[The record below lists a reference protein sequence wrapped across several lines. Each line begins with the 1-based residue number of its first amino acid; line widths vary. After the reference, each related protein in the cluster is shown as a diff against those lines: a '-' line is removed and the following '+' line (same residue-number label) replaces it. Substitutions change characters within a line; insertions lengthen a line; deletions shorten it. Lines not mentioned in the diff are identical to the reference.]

1 MFTLT
6 RHKEN
11 NVPHPTPDDIRRI
24 FLSPRPH
31 VALMTAAGL
40 LGMTWA
46 ELRRDIDDGVIVV
59 TSTLLGPR
67 ISREEM
73 IAAAMR
79 LWEQTVIED
88 ALGDDAARVL
98 PEAIRLV
105 LLRVRVPR
113 YRGDIRF
120 CESVRAAREKSAGQ
134 TPALHF
140 SAHRTRFVQYPGR
153 RL

>member
-11 NVPHPTPDDIRRI
+11 NVPHPAPDDIRRI

-40 LGMTWA
+40 LGMTFA

-67 ISREEM
+67 
-73 IAAAMR
+73 
-79 LWEQTVIED
+79 
-88 ALGDDAARVL
+88 
-98 PEAIRLV
+98 
-105 LLRVRVPR
+105 
-113 YRGDIRF
+113 
-120 CESVRAAREKSAGQ
+120 SAG
-134 TPALHF
+134 
-140 SAHRTRFVQYPGR
+140 R
-153 RL
+153 R